1 MSERARAKRAC
12 ERRLVIVLYSI
23 REEHSDREE
32 RSDKLKVFCFNGER
46 RYTAVASL
54 QLLSSLE
61 ERRHI
66 VLAVVS
72 L

>member
-1 MSERARAKRAC
+1 M
-12 ERRLVIVLYSI
+12 LYSI